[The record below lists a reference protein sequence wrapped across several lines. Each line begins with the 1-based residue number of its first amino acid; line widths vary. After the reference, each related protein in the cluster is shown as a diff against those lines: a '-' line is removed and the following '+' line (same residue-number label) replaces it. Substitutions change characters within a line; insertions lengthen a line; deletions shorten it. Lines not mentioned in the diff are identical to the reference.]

1 MILSSFLAIIDIERI
16 EIKKKREEI
25 NMDIILTIFIGIP
38 LLVIGSTLGLSLAIG
53 LLLGVSDLITAIIGS
68 FYDR

>member
-1 MILSSFLAIIDIERI
+1 MILLSFLAILNIERI

-25 NMDIILTIFIGIP
+25 NMDIILTVFIGIP

-53 LLLGVSDLITAIIGS
+53 LLLGVSDLITAIIDS

>member
-1 MILSSFLAIIDIERI
+1 MILLSFLAIIDIERL

-25 NMDIILTIFIGIP
+25 NMDIILTVFIGIP

>member
-1 MILSSFLAIIDIERI
+1 MILLSFLAIIDIERI

-25 NMDIILTIFIGIP
+25 NMDIILTVFIGIP